1 MLNQQEQQQLI
12 NLAKESIQYGLE
24 HGQRLSVDI
33 NDFPAT
39 LTPVRASFVT
49 LKINNQLRGCI
60 GTLTAHSPL
69 VIDIADN
76 SFAAA
81 FKDPRFP
88 PLSKAEFESLEYHIS
103 ILSEPE
109 PMKVQSEEDLL
120 TQLRPDI
127 DGLVLHEG
135 NRRSTFLPSVWESL
149 PEPRSFLEHLKQK
162 AGLPADYWSDTIHF
176 ERYTVEEF

>member
-12 NLAKESIQYGLE
+12 DLAKESIKYGLE

-33 NDFPAT
+33 NDFSSA
-39 LTPVRASFVT
+39 LTPVRATFVT

-76 SFAAA
+76 AYSAA

-88 PLSKAEFESLEYHIS
+88 PLSKDEFPSLQYHIS

-109 PMKVQSEEDLL
+109 PMVIQSEDDLL
-120 TQLRPDI
+120 SQLKPGI
-127 DGLVLHEG
+127 DGIVLHEG
-135 NRRSTFLPSVWESL
+135 SRRSTFLPSVWESL
-149 PEPRSFLEHLKQK
+149 PEPRSFIEHLKLK
-162 AGLPADYWSDTIHF
+162 AGLAKDYWSETIHF